1 MTAISR
7 PLRLAEAVGALSLA
21 TDLAMGQPLEHGLRT
36 AVLAVRI
43 ARVLGLPEDDQVT
56 VFYTGLLHFAGCTAE
71 SEIDA
76 RFFGDELAARP
87 RMMAAAF
94 GTRMNLIA
102 TAARMAHPERT
113 RLARAA
119 AMARSAFGGIA
130 EFRNWAAS
138 HCDVASVLGARMG
151 FSEPIQDAL
160 RHLWER
166 WDGRG
171 MPGDLR
177 GSQIPLA
184 VRLMQVA
191 QDADM
196 AWQQGGISLADE
208 VLADRAGSGLD
219 PGAVAAFFSLGEAG
233 YRDLDAP
240 SIWEHALHA
249 EPGPQPVV
257 TEERLDACLSAIADF
272 ADLKSMW
279 TLGHSRG
286 VATLAE
292 QAGEAAGLPVADQV
306 SLRRAGLVHD
316 IGRVAV
322 PVNVWAKRGPLNRDE
337 YEQVRLHAYHTERVL
352 DAAAGL
358 RPLARLAGS
367 HGERCDGTGYH
378 RGNRA
383 AELPMT
389 AWLLATA
396 DCYQAM
402 REPRPHRP
410 ALAAAAA
417 ADELARE
424 AAAGRLAPEAVRAV
438 LTAAGQPAPGRSA
451 AATGP
456 WPAGLEPGRRDAAGR
471 EAAGAPASQPGAGQP
486 GTSRPGAGQPGVSQP
501 GPSRPG
507 AGRPGTGQPRTG
519 RPGTGRPGLT
529 QPGAGWPTASSA
541 GARRPEAGPPGA
553 RRPGT
558 GQPGLTQPGAG
569 RPTAS
574 PAGAGPPGASPAGA
588 GRPGAG
594 PPEGSQAGTGRPAAR
609 PAGRRPAG
617 LSERECEVLGLLAR
631 GLATKQV
638 ARRLGISPKTCDHH
652 IQRLYGKVG
661 VSTRA
666 GATMFALEHG
676 LVDPG
681 ETAIP

>member
-1 MTAISR
+1 MCRACLPRGQAASCRDAPGIGVMTAISR

-43 ARVLGLPEDDQVT
+43 ARALGLPEDDQVT
-56 VFYTGLLHFAGCTAE
+56 AFYTGLLHFAGCTAE

-76 RFFGDELAARP
+76 RFFGDELSARP

-94 GTRMNLIA
+94 GTRMDLIA
-102 TAARMAHPERT
+102 TATRVAHPERA

-130 EFRNWAAS
+130 EFRKWAAS

-151 FSEPIQDAL
+151 FSGQIQQAL
-160 RHLWER
+160 QHLWER
-166 WDGRG
+166 WDGKG
-171 MPGDLR
+171 MPGDLS
-177 GSQIPLA
+177 GEQIPLA

-196 AWQQGGISLADE
+196 AWREGGSALAE
-208 VLADRAGSGLD
+208 RVLAERAGSGLD
-219 PGAVAAFFSLGEAG
+219 PVAVTALLGLGEPAYQG
-233 YRDLDAP
+233 LDAP
-240 SIWEHALHA
+240 SIWEDTLRA

-257 TEERLDACLSAIADF
+257 SEERLDACLSAIADF

-279 TLGHSRG
+279 TVGHSRG
-286 VATLAE
+286 VAQLAE
-292 QAGEAAGLPVADQV
+292 RSAVAAGLPEADQV
-306 SLRRAGLVHD
+306 LLRRAGLVHD

-322 PVNVWAKRGPLNRDE
+322 PVSVWAKPGPLNRDE
-337 YEQVRLHAYHTERVL
+337 REQVRLHAYHTERVL

-367 HGERCDGTGYH
+367 HGERCDGSGYH
-378 RGNRA
+378 RGSRA

-389 AWLLATA
+389 AWLLAAA

-410 ALAAAAA
+410 ALPAGAA
-417 ADELARE
+417 ADELSRE
-424 AAAGRLAPEAVRAV
+424 AAAGRLAPDAVHAV
-438 LTAAGQPAPGRSA
+438 LAAAGQPRPPSR
-451 AATGP
+451 
-456 WPAGLEPGRRDAAGR
+456 
-471 EAAGAPASQPGAGQP
+471 GAGTVAADRP
-486 GTSRPGAGQPGVSQP
+486 DRPRPARPGPHGP
-501 GPSRPG
+501 GPHG
-507 AGRPGTGQPRTG
+507 
-519 RPGTGRPGLT
+519 
-529 QPGAGWPTASSA
+529 
-541 GARRPEAGPPGA
+541 PEPHG
-553 RRPGT
+553 
-558 GQPGLTQPGAG
+558 
-569 RPTAS
+569 S
-574 PAGAGPPGASPAGA
+574 E
-588 GRPGAG
+588 
-594 PPEGSQAGTGRPAAR
+594 PEGQ
-609 PAGRRPAG
+609 RPAG

-652 IQRLYGKVG
+652 IQRLYGKAG

-666 GATMFALEHG
+666 GATLFALEHG
-676 LVDPG
+676 LVHPD
-681 ETAIP
+681 ETAVR